1 MTKQK
6 KQRQKQIQGFF
17 ATLRMTSGEFAQDD
31 KRRGGGVVAAV
42 VFVILPIA
50 ACVMDGN

>member
-17 ATLRMTSGEFAQDD
+17 ATLRMTSGEEE
-31 KRRGGGVVAAV
+31 VLWLL
-42 VFVILPIA
+42 VFVILPMWRA
-50 ACVMDGN
+50 GWMATDLRVL